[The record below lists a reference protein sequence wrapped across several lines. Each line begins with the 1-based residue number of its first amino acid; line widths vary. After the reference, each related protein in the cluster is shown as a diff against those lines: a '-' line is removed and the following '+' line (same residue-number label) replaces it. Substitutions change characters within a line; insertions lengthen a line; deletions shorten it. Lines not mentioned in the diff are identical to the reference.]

1 MELNGEEISHF
12 QKQKNIQFMFMQMME
27 LELKWIIF

>member
-1 MELNGEEISHF
+1 MELNGEEILYF